1 MSDVDQNLHCSFCT
15 KAASE
20 VKKLIAGPN
29 VYICDECVDLCH
41 NILIGSTPIDP
52 AAVVDGEGGETVT
65 TTPAALPYPSA
76 IKSFLDQYVIGQ
88 EAAKV
93 AVAVAVYNHYKR
105 LENPVVDGIEIEKS
119 NILMLGPTG
128 SGKTLIAQTIAKM
141 LNVPFAISD
150 ATSIT
155 EAGYVGDDVES
166 IISRLVQAAGGD
178 PRKAERGIV
187 YIDEIDKKAR
197 RAESGGSSRDVSG
210 EGVQQALLKIIEG
223 SDVYVPPAAGRRG
236 PNTEL
241 VKVNTRNILFI
252 VGGAF
257 VGLDKIVERGLNKGG
272 IGFAAPI
279 APRVKTTTNELLA
292 KVEPDHLVKFG
303 LIPELIGRLPVIAL
317 LEELDEGQLV
327 RVLTEP
333 KNAVIRQFEKLFKI
347 DGVALEFDEAALRAV
362 ARSAIEHKTGARG
375 LRSVIEHRLAR
386 VQFDLPEL
394 RDQGAVKVTVDADVI
409 AGGKAPDV
417 LFQQSEQT

>member
-1 MSDVDQNLHCSFCT
+1 MMSDVDQNLHCSFCS
-15 KAASE
+15 KSANE

-29 VYICDECVDLCH
+29 VYICDECVYLCH
-41 NILIGSTPIDP
+41 GILVGSTKIDTQ
-52 AAVVDGEGGETVT
+52 DGSETPSET
-65 TTPAALPYPSA
+65 LASLPYPSV
-76 IKSFLDQYVIGQ
+76 IKGFLDQYVIGQ
-88 EAAKV
+88 ETAKL
-93 AVAVAVYNHYKR
+93 AVSVAVYNHYKR
-105 LENPVVDGIEIEKS
+105 LENPIVDGIELEKS

-141 LNVPFAISD
+141 LDVPFAMSD

-197 RAESGGSSRDVSG
+197 RSDTTGGGSRDVSG

-223 SDVYVPPAAGRRG
+223 TDVYVAPSAGRRG

-241 VKVNTRNILFI
+241 VKINTRNILFI

-272 IGFAAPI
+272 IGFGASVVSRSKI
-279 APRVKTTTNELLA
+279 TTNDLLA
-292 KVEPDHLVKFG
+292 KVEPEHLVKFG
-303 LIPELIGRLPVIAL
+303 LIPELTGRLPVLAI
-317 LEELDEGQLV
+317 LEELDENQLV

-333 KNAVIRQFEKLFKI
+333 KNAVTKQFEKMFQL
-347 DGVALEFDEAALRAV
+347 DGVELLFDDEALRAV
-362 ARSAIEHKTGARG
+362 ARRAIEHKTGARG

-386 VQFDLPEL
+386 VQYDLPEL
-394 RDQGAVKVTVDADVI
+394 RDNGAVRIAVDAGVI
-409 AGGKAPDV
+409 IGDKNPEI
-417 LFQQSEQT
+417 FYRENEQSL